1 MHIYINTFIYNNYY
15 VHINKIYICM
25 YENIIE
31 DSIEDMLNQSKRSNI
46 NISYYI
52 LFFMTYALSYFGH
65 KFHDEI
71 VIDQYKNNEYI
82 KC

>member
-1 MHIYINTFIYNNYY
+1 
-15 VHINKIYICM
+15 M
-25 YENIIE
+25 YESIIE

-71 VIDQYKNNEYI
+71 MID
-82 KC
+82 